1 VIGTV
6 KARRRW
12 LLTWRAL
19 LVLAGTAALPFDR
32 AAHAQISQRPAPASE
47 HATAQ
52 QARAFFEIG
61 AQAYG
66 VGDYVAAL
74 DAFRE
79 AYALEKRPGLLFSM
93 AQAHRRAFFASNDGQ
108 HLRGAIEGYRAYLS
122 TAAQSRRP
130 EAEHALAE
138 LVPLGN
144 SVTASTGDSQQPKAS
159 TKLMIAS
166 FTPGATLRVDG
177 VLAPHLPYVAAV
189 TPGAHQIELSAPGF
203 RSQVRELL
211 VPEGAALAL
220 ELRLEELPGTLA
232 VTGTAGSQ
240 VWIDGRL
247 IGSLPLPPISLSARP
262 HQVSAGQVGHRLLT
276 RKVSIEADRIAKVD
290 LSLVH
295 TWQRD
300 MSHVLL
306 WSGAGLLLA
315 GAGTGIAAYSRQL
328 SASSL
333 HEARSRGETLTSE
346 WLDRYERARSQRDQL
361 RVIAWSLGGAGLA
374 NLLLGGTL
382 FIFDHPEAPAL
393 LDPGDPAPAPT
404 SVSTELIGSAGWGDG
419 RFGIE
424 ARGEF

>member
-1 VIGTV
+1 VSGTL
-6 KARRRW
+6 KARRWRR
-12 LLTWRAL
+12 LTWRTL
-19 LVLAGTAALPFDR
+19 LVLAGTASLPLDR
-32 AAHAQISQRPAPASE
+32 AAHAQISQRPPPASE
-47 HATAQ
+47 RATAQ

-122 TAAQSRRP
+122 TAAKTRRT
-130 EAEHALAE
+130 EAENALVE

-144 SVTASTGDSQQPKAS
+144 SVATSTSDSQQPKAS

-166 FTPGATLRVDG
+166 PTPGASLRVDG
-177 VLAPHLPYVAAV
+177 VLASHLPYVAAV

-203 RSQVRELL
+203 RKQVRELL
-211 VPEGAALAL
+211 VPEGTALAL
-220 ELRLEELPGTLA
+220 ELRLDELPGMLA
-232 VTGTAGSQ
+232 VTGTPGSQ

-247 IGSLPLPPISLSARP
+247 IGSLPLVPISLSARS
-262 HQVSAGQVGHRLLT
+262 HRVSSSQVGHRLLT
-276 RKVSIEADRIAKVD
+276 RKVSIDADRVAKVD
-290 LSLVH
+290 LSLVQ
-295 TWQRD
+295 TGQRD

-315 GAGTGIAAYSRQL
+315 AAGTGIAAYSRQL

-333 HEARSRGETLTSE
+333 REARSRGETLTSE
-346 WLDRYERARSQRDQL
+346 WLDRYERARSQRNQL
-361 RVIAWSLGGAGLA
+361 RVIASSLGGAGLA
-374 NLLLGGTL
+374 GLLLGGTL
-382 FIFDHPEAPAL
+382 FIFDGPEAPAL

-404 SVSTELIGSAGWGDG
+404 SVSTELIASAGWGDG

-424 ARGEF
+424 ARGQF